1 MIEYL
6 LGLALAFFAFLLY
19 HIVIKIYLAAYQF
32 KKMDPHIKCYIA
44 PFSGMLGVQQKNIEL
59 YGDSQKF
66 MKDMIRDNPDQ
77 KAYLTN
83 LGSKPFLI
91 LCDPNL
97 VRELS
102 LNPKKFRK
110 FNLMKHSSLSYVK
123 GIFFAEDDYWLS
135 IRGIIRHS
143 FSHDQLKSMIPLM
156 NRSISTY
163 VTNLQ
168 KKIE

>member
-6 LGLALAFFAFLLY
+6 LLPLLALFIFLVY
-19 HIVIKIYLAAYQF
+19 HLVIKIYLAANQF
-32 KKMDPHIKCYIA
+32 KKMDPDLKCYIA

-66 MKDMIRDNPDQ
+66 MKDMIRENPDQ
-77 KAYLTN
+77 RAYLTN

-110 FNLMKHSSLSYVK
+110 FNLLKHSGLSYVL
-123 GIFFAEDDYWLS
+123 GIFFAEDDYWSS

-143 FSHDQLKSMIPLM
+143 FNH
-156 NRSISTY
+156 
-163 VTNLQ
+163 
-168 KKIE
+168 

>member
-6 LGLALAFFAFLLY
+6 LLPFAALVFFLLY
-19 HIVIKIYLAAYQF
+19 HLVIKIYIAAHQF
-32 KKMDPHIKCYIA
+32 KKMDPDLKCYIA

-59 YGDSQKF
+59 FGDSQKF
-66 MKDMIRDNPDQ
+66 MKDMIRENPDQ
-77 KAYLTN
+77 RAYLTN

-102 LNPKKFRK
+102 LNPKKYRK
-110 FNLMKHSSLSYVK
+110 FNLLKHSNLSYTL
-123 GIFFAEDDYWLS
+123 GIFFAEDDYWTS

-143 FSHDQLKSMIPLM
+143 FSHDQLKGMIPM
-156 NRSISTY
+156 MQKSIAAYADKVS
-163 VTNLQ
+163 Q
-168 KKIE
+168 KI